1 MNKTNKI
8 KRKLKNAPQDKEWI
22 EEAIFRQENDAWLK
36 LSFSIAARILVTLE
50 EKGMTQKDLA
60 RLLACS
66 PQYLSKI
73 IKGKEN
79 LTLSTI
85 IKLEEKLNI
94 KLIHLAQNET
104 TTIVEQQMTIERPKK
119 EKPIGTITTPIDDK
133 FQYLENIIFEG
144 IMA

>member
-1 MNKTNKI
+1 MKKLNKI
-8 KRKLKNAPQDKEWI
+8 QKILRNAPKDKEWI
-22 EEAIFRQENDAWLK
+22 KEAKFRQENDAWLK
-36 LSFSIAARILVTLE
+36 LSFSIAARILVTLD

-60 RLLACS
+60 RLLGCS
-66 PQYLSKI
+66 PQYLNKI

-104 TTIVEQQMTIERPKK
+104 TAKVEQQMIIQRPKNV
-119 EKPIGTITTPIDDK
+119 KPIGTLTTQIDDK
-133 FQYLENIIFEG
+133 FQYLEYIIFEG
-144 IMA
+144 IRA